1 MIQDIKDRLSA
12 ILPSNK
18 NIIVEA
24 GAGTGKTTLLINR
37 LCYQILDRG
46 LKVDEII
53 ALTFTEKAAAEIKIR
68 LLEEMQKILSDLS
81 FCEEEFNACFLYKPE
96 GNPCKESLP
105 EKKFKSKITKDIIKR
120 SFLKTEKKEL
130 SENKETLEKQEEI
143 LSKIKEDLIK
153 KIEETFELIEHS
165 QICTIHSFA
174 FHILKLYPLEAGL
187 APQVEVDT
195 GFIREYVFNKNW
207 SAFLEEELTLNNPRR
222 NLWEE
227 LLTELTLEDLKKFA
241 FSLNDPHFEY
251 YSVGNTPDEIKEY
264 ILNKIAIAEH
274 LVNAN
279 FPEGKKKKRGIENCL
294 EEAVSRLKTF
304 LTNISSLNREEILK
318 SPILEPIIFKK
329 PSKYPEG
336 WESEEEIEFAVSFI
350 DLANAM
356 IPQKLY
362 LLDQAYKLFMPFIK
376 DFKNDLKKQNIINYD
391 KMILLARDLVQKN
404 LAVRKELKKRYKS
417 LMIDEF
423 QDTDIVQ
430 GELLLFLAEEQNS
443 CAKNWQDIILEQG
456 KLFVVGD
463 PKQSIYRFR
472 GADVSAYHKFLEF
485 MQNQQACPCYLTTNF
500 RSHERIIN
508 FVNQWGQS
516 AIKEKH
522 LIQAPYIPLK
532 PFKNILGEKPEFL
545 QITSR
550 EGDDVSSKTIRKN
563 EANIVANW
571 IKDNVGKTKL
581 ADGKV
586 LSYKDITILYS
597 TSNSAS
603 IYTDALKRYDIPYN
617 LEVGGNFYKAQEVL
631 DILNILKVI
640 YDPQDK
646 LALIGVLRSP
656 LCAMK
661 DEEII
666 SLWQQ
671 KALNIFAQ
679 DFEASKAVKNLY
691 NLLKKLH
698 LKAGHI
704 TLKELI
710 EEIFYKTDFLIFETL
725 AAAGEQAL
733 ANLLKFERFVL
744 ENASK
749 GFTLAQLLF
758 YIETYGKKDKEDS
771 QITLAEENFDV
782 VNLMTIHKSK
792 GLEAPVVILVDTC
805 KKEKTNQEEKNF
817 LVDTLNSKI
826 GLSLGSLKNL
836 NYLILQERESL
847 HDKAEKERLLYVA
860 LTRAKQ
866 KLLICVSEKKTQGII
881 EKSLRNSGC
890 YPAADNLENDLFKT
904 ISFPFADPQSFLF
917 KQNKDITKQHTLDW
931 SFALPLWQ
939 KRKAEY
945 ENYKQEEIVAPSH
958 LQGNKSSAQKALD
971 IGSAVHRTLHIYF
984 QTGVFDLP
992 LALRQLDLQADDEVL
1007 NTCRKIINTF
1017 AKGDILKE
1025 LKTMEFLG
1033 SEIPFTMTEN
1043 GFMVNGIIDALFRKP
1058 GGQLFIVD
1066 FKTDK
1071 IDNKDLKQYSLKY
1084 EQQLTLYK
1092 RAVQKMF
1099 RNQEVISAL
1108 AYLSIDK
1115 LFEI

>member
-1 MIQDIKDRLSA
+1 MIQDIKDRLTA

-24 GAGTGKTTLLINR
+24 GAGTGKTTLLISR

-46 LKVDEII
+46 LKVDEVI

-68 LLEEMQKILSDLS
+68 LQEEMYKILADLS
-81 FCEEEFNACFLYKPE
+81 LSDEEFKTYFLKRE
-96 GNPCKESLP
+96 ESKENKNLC
-105 EKKFKSKITKDIIKR
+105 EKTSDKKTFQSKNTKGLVKSKY
-120 SFLKTEKKEL
+120 LKNEKKEL
-130 SENKETLEKQEEI
+130 SEDEEVLDKEQEKLNKA
-143 LSKIKEDLIK
+143 KEYLVE
-153 KIEETFELIEHS
+153 KIEETFEFIEHS

-174 FHILKLYPLEAGL
+174 FHILKSYPLEAGL
-187 APQVEVDT
+187 APQVSVDT
-195 GFIREYVFNKNW
+195 GFIRENVFNKNW
-207 SAFLEEELTLNNPRR
+207 SAFLEEELTLSNPRR
-222 NLWEE
+222 ALWEK
-227 LLTELTLEDLKKFA
+227 LLTELSLAKLKNFA
-241 FSLNDPHFEY
+241 LSLNSPYFEY
-251 YSVGNTPDEIKEY
+251 CSFESSPEEIHSFLLEKISQAKALLLTRNNNKKLKAY
-264 ILNKIAIAEH
+264 I
-274 LVNAN
+274 
-279 FPEGKKKKRGIENCL
+279 RL
-294 EEAVSRLKTF
+294 EEAIKRIEVIAKSF
-304 LTNISSLNREEILK
+304 ANITSDETLSEQEEIPK
-318 SPILEPIIFKK
+318 ASAASDWTDEDIKQ
-329 PSKYPEG
+329 
-336 WESEEEIEFAVSFI
+336 ANNFI
-350 DLANAM
+350 ALANNP
-356 IPQKLY
+356 ITPQKTD
-362 LLDQAYKLFMPFIK
+362 LLNQAYNLFMPFIRK
-376 DFKNDLKKQNIINYD
+376 FKNDLKKQNIINYD
-391 KMILLARDLVQKN
+391 NMILLARDLVQKN
-404 LAVRKELKKRYKS
+404 IAVRRELKKRFKS
-417 LMIDEF
+417 IMIDEF
-423 QDTDIVQ
+423 QDTDVAQ
-430 GELLLFLAEEQNS
+430 GQLLLFLAEEENS

-472 GADVSAYHKFLEF
+472 GANISAYHKFLEF
-485 MQNQQACPCYLTTNF
+485 IQNQQACPCYLTTNF

-508 FVNQWGQS
+508 FANQWGQK
-516 AIKEKH
+516 AIKEKP
-522 LIQAPYIPLK
+522 LIQPSYIPLQ
-532 PFKNILGEKPEFL
+532 PFKNLAGEKPEFL
-545 QITSR
+545 QITEQG
-550 EGDDVSSKTIRKN
+550 EGKTADFRKN

-571 IKDNVGKTKL
+571 IKENVGKTKL

-597 TSNSAS
+597 TSSSIN
-603 IYTDALKRYDIPYN
+603 IYTDALQRYNIPYN
-617 LEVGGNFYKAQEVL
+617 LEDSGNFYKAQEVI
-631 DILNILKVI
+631 DILNVLKVI

-661 DEEII
+661 DKELI

-671 KALNIFAQ
+671 KALNIFAKN
-679 DFEASKAVKNLY
+679 FECSEAVKNLY
-691 NLLKKLH
+691 NLLKTIH
-698 LKAGHI
+698 LKAEHI

-710 EEIFYKTDFLIFETL
+710 EEIFYKTDFLVLETL
-725 AAAGEQAL
+725 AGQNEQTL
-733 ANLLKFERFVL
+733 ANLLKFERFAL
-744 ENASK
+744 ESASK

-758 YIETYGKKDKEDS
+758 YIETYGREDKDDS
-771 QITLAEENFDV
+771 QVTLAEENFDV

-792 GLEAPVVILVDTC
+792 GLEVPVVILVDTC
-805 KKEKTNQEEKNF
+805 KREKTNQEEKIL
-817 LVDTLNSKI
+817 LVDTLDSKI
-826 GLSLGSLKNL
+826 GICLGPLKNL
-836 NYLILQERESL
+836 NYLILKEMEDFHS
-847 HDKAEKERLLYVA
+847 KAEKERLLYVA

-890 YPAADNLENDLFKT
+890 YPTADNLENDLFKT
-904 ISFPFADPQSFLF
+904 TSFPFADPQSFLF
-917 KQNKDITKQHTLDW
+917 KQNNDITKQHTLDW
-931 SFALPLWQ
+931 SSALPLWQ

-945 ENYKQEEIVAPSH
+945 ESYKQEEIVAPSH

-971 IGSAVHRTLHIYF
+971 IGSAVHKTLHIYF
-984 QTGVFDLP
+984 QTGIFDLP

-1007 NTCRKIINTF
+1007 NTCHKIIDTF

-1025 LKTMEFLG
+1025 LKTMQFLG

-1043 GFMVNGIIDALFRKP
+1043 GFMVNGIIDALFRKS

-1099 RNQEVISAL
+1099 KNQEVISAL